1 MFIKASGS
9 GLYTKTIFCTFE
21 LENCGML
28 QDNLY

>member
-21 LENCGML
+21 LEKLRNAAG
-28 QDNLY
+28 